1 MSIRRRIATVLLG
14 GPLLIEVFAIIFNVA
29 TNPTV
34 FAGLGAW
41 RWPAASAFAALVLGW
56 AILVFRGSLF
66 FTCFFTSSRASSRGA
81 WSRC

>member
-14 GPLLIEVFAIIFNVA
+14 GLLLIEAFVIIFNVA

-56 AILVFRGSLF
+56 AILVFRGPLF
-66 FTCFFTSSRASSRGA
+66 SSRGA
-81 WSRC
+81 WSRR